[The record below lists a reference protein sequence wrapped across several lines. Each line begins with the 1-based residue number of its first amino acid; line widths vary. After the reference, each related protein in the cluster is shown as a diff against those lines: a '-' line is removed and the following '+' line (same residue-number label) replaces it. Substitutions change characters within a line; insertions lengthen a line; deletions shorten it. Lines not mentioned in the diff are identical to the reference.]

1 MMLIANIKILLIE
14 DQCNFP
20 VRSKSSNSYEPLKQ
34 FELFYNT
41 SQYFYANPGLI
52 YQKEIKLCP
61 WRKWSRRALP
71 VSVLY

>member
-20 VRSKSSNSYEPLKQ
+20 GRGESLNSYESLKQ
-34 FELFYNT
+34 HELFYNE
-41 SQYFYANPGLI
+41 SQYFQANPGLI
-52 YQKEIKLCP
+52 YHKEIKLCP

-71 VSVLY
+71 A